1 MSQSR
6 KAGEAQQRSNLH
18 DAKGKRNLAAQGEV
32 REVEKLF
39 NTSREALSN
48 GTRTGANGYVSFG
61 VERANIEWRR
71 LRRELPRG
79 SLYSWWL
86 RGSRMQSNAATFSYH
101 QREIVGAGR
110 TAYAGREERFLI
122 IVPRKCNT
130 VDQSFRRSWD
140 VCKRFKEG
148 TKRWGWD
155 ALVVMRGL
163 ERSWGDT
170 TQSS

>member
-1 MSQSR
+1 
-6 KAGEAQQRSNLH
+6 
-18 DAKGKRNLAAQGEV
+18 
-32 REVEKLF
+32 
-39 NTSREALSN
+39 
-48 GTRTGANGYVSFG
+48 
-61 VERANIEWRR
+61 
-71 LRRELPRG
+71 
-79 SLYSWWL
+79 
-86 RGSRMQSNAATFSYH
+86 MQSNAATFSYH

-130 VDQSFRRSWD
+130 VDQSFQRSWD

-163 ERSWGDT
+163 ERSWRDT
-170 TQSS
+170 PKVPDKNRGPALEPLVVRGLEGGPGGISPLRTHGHLPDMLLAAPQWTWTNVT